1 MGTRSL
7 THVYDDDDGARL
19 VTIYQQYDGYPEG
32 VGLNLARFLK
42 DFKIVNGMGTDAKLG
57 EVANGP
63 ECLAAQLVA
72 HLKTD
77 VGGVYVTVPGD
88 QGQEYEY
95 EIHVTPG
102 NFLGHV
108 PGSIRFVAREVYGDA
123 SVLFDGTPAEFT
135 ATYDK
140 EN

>member
-1 MGTRSL
+1 MGTRSH
-7 THVYDDDDGARL
+7 TTVYDDDGTRL

-32 VGLNLARFLK
+32 VGRELATFLANIE
-42 DFKIVNGMGTDAKLG
+42 IVNGFGTDAKLG

-77 VGGVYVTVPGD
+77 VGGAYVTTPGD

-95 EIHVTPG
+95 EIHVSPAG
-102 NFLGHV
+102 GFLSDL
-108 PGSIRFVAREVYGDA
+108 PGSIRLVARQVYDGGA
-123 SVLFDGTPAEFT
+123 VLFDGTPAEFL
-135 ATYDK
+135 ATYNK

>member
-7 THVYDDDDGARL
+7 THVYGDDGTRL

-32 VGLNLARFLK
+32 VGRELATFLANIE
-42 DFKIVNGMGTDAKLG
+42 IVNGMGTDAKLG

-95 EIHVTPG
+95 EIYVTPG